1 MSCPI
6 CSTQMKTHAHYG
18 FKRTFG
24 CRQCNEIICP
34 ECCKVEDGERLWVRL
49 RRSGSE
55 LMCTSAACPRICTG
69 VPWWA
74 ACPDGVSYGEVTPE
88 RFNRM

>member
-34 ECCKVEDGERLWVRL
+34 ECYFGMRYSCKIFAVEKEKFECTFCKSLDYKYFMYKAVYDSTGEF
-49 RRSGSE
+49 
-55 LMCTSAACPRICTG
+55 MCSDCAEAILPK
-69 VPWWA
+69 
-74 ACPDGVSYGEVTPE
+74 
-88 RFNRM
+88 

>member
-1 MSCPI
+1 MSAGKFLRRVEKAGVAAARRHLFLC
-6 CSTQMKTHAHYG
+6 
-18 FKRTFG
+18 
-24 CRQCNEIICP
+24 ICP